1 MNNNKIVSPEK
12 TGKNHFALA
21 DDIKQ
26 PKSRDIDNLHIEEQA
41 RHLGR

>member
-12 TGKNHFALA
+12 TGKSHFALA
-21 DDIKQ
+21 DDNKQ
-26 PKSRDIDNLHIEEQA
+26 PQRRDIDNLHIEEQE